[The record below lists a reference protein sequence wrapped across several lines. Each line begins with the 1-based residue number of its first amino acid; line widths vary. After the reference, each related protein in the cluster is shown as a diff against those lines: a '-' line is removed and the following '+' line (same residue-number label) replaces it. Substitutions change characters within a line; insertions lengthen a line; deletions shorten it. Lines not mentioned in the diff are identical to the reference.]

1 MNGALR
7 EKDGSVTRR
16 TRSSRVCSTKAKS
29 EWVSGVPGPCAQTF
43 AYINIY
49 IYIPVDAP
57 AEGTTYMTALAS
69 SPSLA
74 TFAESVIWNQ
84 SPWCWRERGAR
95 GAVRG
100 R

>member
-1 MNGALR
+1 M
-7 EKDGSVTRR
+7 TRR

-29 EWVSGVPGPCAQTF
+29 EWVGGVPGPCAETF
-43 AYINIY
+43 VYIS
-49 IYIPVDAP
+49 VDAP

-69 SPSLA
+69 SPS
-74 TFAESVIWNQ
+74 FAAIAKSVILNQ
-84 SPWCWRERGAR
+84 SQWCWRERGAR

>member
-1 MNGALR
+1 M
-7 EKDGSVTRR
+7 TRR

-57 AEGTTYMTALAS
+57 AEGKTYMTALAS
-69 SPSLA
+69 SSSFA
-74 TFAESVIWNQ
+74 TFAESVI
-84 SPWCWRERGAR
+84 
-95 GAVRG
+95 
-100 R
+100 